1 MNTHFN
7 GNSKRGGTP
16 MFAHNRPFTAV
27 AAGLV
32 TALIAVLLDSAFVAA
47 WAAQFVS
54 AS

>member
-1 MNTHFN
+1 MNTQFN
-7 GNSKRGGTP
+7 ANSTTGEKP

-32 TALIAVLLDSAFVAA
+32 TAMIAVLLDSAFVAA